1 MEGAGSSSAD
11 FERVVGW
18 ETIFSLILAFGGL
31 ALAVWGPRAKAM
43 RSSTQVAD
51 ALSAQVLKDEGL
63 ALSELLYVGQ
73 DPGRAAN
80 LAFHQDVLLG
90 ADRVQGTLKGV
101 STYYRMHPTGRMVV
115 LGTPGSGKTVLLLSL
130 ICQLGDYRKAL
141 DDSSRAAVPVPM
153 RSDLAGWDVSVPLE
167 TWLAGEVAAAVRQS
181 NLSGGSGPSHE
192 RIDPPR
198 PRWPR

>member
-1 MEGAGSSSAD
+1 MPSSSWKARGSSSAD

-18 ETIFSLILAFGGL
+18 ATIFSLILAFGGL

-90 ADRVQGTLKGV
+90 ADRVQGQAEGCLDLLPDAPDWENGCSRDPWV
-101 STYYRMHPTGRMVV
+101 
-115 LGTPGSGKTVLLLSL
+115 GKD
-130 ICQLGDYRKAL
+130 GP
-141 DDSSRAAVPVPM
+141 AAVA
-153 RSDLAGWDVSVPLE
+153 DLSSLATTKGSRRLVASCGAGPD
-167 TWLAGEVAAAVRQS
+167 AF
-181 NLSGGSGPSHE
+181 
-192 RIDPPR
+192 R
-198 PRWPR
+198 PCRLGRLCSA